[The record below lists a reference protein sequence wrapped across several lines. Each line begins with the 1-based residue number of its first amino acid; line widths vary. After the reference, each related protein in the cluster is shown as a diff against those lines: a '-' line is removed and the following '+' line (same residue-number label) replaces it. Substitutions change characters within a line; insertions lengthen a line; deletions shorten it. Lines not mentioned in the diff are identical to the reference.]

1 MENVE
6 HLIIPASQC
15 ERFTGNLISLG
26 FEVVVRQKKQCED
39 VTLDIFLYFY
49 ILMFFP
55 PNQLTNNPNNS
66 HYINR

>member
-1 MENVE
+1 MWKICSFYV
-6 HLIIPASQC
+6 
-15 ERFTGNLISLG
+15 TGNVISLG

-55 PNQLTNNPNNS
+55 PQP
-66 HYINR
+66 IDQ